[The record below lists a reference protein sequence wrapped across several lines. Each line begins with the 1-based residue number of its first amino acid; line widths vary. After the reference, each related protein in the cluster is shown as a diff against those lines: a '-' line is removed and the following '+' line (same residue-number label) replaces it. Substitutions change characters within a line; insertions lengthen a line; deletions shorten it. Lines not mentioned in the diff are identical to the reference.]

1 MINKKFIKKG
11 FLTLSVCLAGL
22 SISSFNTSAS
32 NDGVEERLFKNIEIA
47 AQKGQLS
54 SAKED
59 IQRVLKLNP
68 KHAGAIFFAGQY
80 SFEAGNFDNA
90 AKFLNRVV
98 NHPSYGAKAS
108 RMLAEMRLNSFRGKF
123 KETLEVYLTGESFAQ
138 AFQLCEEALEAMPDN
153 KEILYKATYISCML
167 GRQEQ
172 AERLLERYGKAAGTG
187 AIYAELQAFVSAWF
201 GDGYDPETVLD
212 QLLTVTSRDLLTPPV
227 RKRIK
232 DLIVKTRAAEK
243 FEAFIKREKQ
253 VPGADTGA
261 LEREFISFLIENKQY
276 EKAMEHVNRRPI
288 DSIDDNLLYIK
299 ILALTG
305 QEKKAMSNAR
315 HLISASPQDLRTYQA
330 WLEAWMAY
338 VEKTQQPPDGE
349 DDGGKNFIEMA
360 DEVLAR
366 LKPDKLVT
374 SNPELLINLLRLAV
388 MIDNSEH
395 IKLIKP
401 EALRIPYNFEL
412 SALLIKTCDE
422 LLIFNK
428 PEIAVELLESARNQL
443 PDNHNLHI
451 KLAEIYLSADPAV
464 GAKIL
469 EGVLLEKPDLMRA
482 FLLWADCMNLSG
494 QAAKAEE
501 EILKRL
507 ADKTISEVARRQLN
521 AKLEVLRMQNF
532 VSDPG
537 SQAVASGSEP
547 TEAAADNSDPT
558 ATSEPDKTD
567 DPTVPQRDL
576 SPLEPTEE
584 ELQQPEEE
592 D

>member
-22 SISSFNTSAS
+22 SISSLNTSAS

-59 IQRVLKLNP
+59 IQRVLRLNP
-68 KHAGAIFFAGQY
+68 RHAGAIFFAGQY

-98 NHPSYGAKAS
+98 NHTTYGARAS
-108 RMLAEMRLNSFRGKF
+108 RMLAEMRLNRFRGKF
-123 KETLEVYLTGESFAQ
+123 KETLEVYLTGESFLQ

-153 KEILYKATYISCML
+153 KEILYKVTYIACML

-172 AERLLERYGKAAGTG
+172 AERFLERYGKAAGTG
-187 AIYAELQAFVSAWF
+187 AAYAELQAFVSAWF

-212 QLLTVTSRDLLTPPV
+212 QLLTPPV

-315 HLISASPQDLRTYQA
+315 HLISAAPTDLRTYQS

-360 DEVLAR
+360 DEILAR

-422 LLIFNK
+422 LLIFSK
-428 PEIAVELLESARNQL
+428 PELAVDLLESARNQL
-443 PDNHNLHI
+443 PENHNLHI

-507 ADKTISEVARRQLN
+507 ADKTTSEVARRQLN

-532 VSDPG
+532 VSDSG
-537 SQAVASGSEP
+537 SQAVASE
-547 TEAAADNSDPT
+547 TEATDSD
-558 ATSEPDKTD
+558 EVD
-567 DPTVPQRDL
+567 DPTVPKRDL

>member
-22 SISSFNTSAS
+22 SISSLNTSAS

-54 SAKED
+54 TAKED
-59 IQRVLKLNP
+59 IQRVLRLNP

-80 SFEAGNFDNA
+80 SFDAGNFENA

-98 NHPSYGAKAS
+98 NHPKYGTKAS

-123 KETLEVYLTGESFAQ
+123 KETLEVYLAGESFSQ

-172 AERLLERYGKAAGTG
+172 AERFLAGYGKAAGTG
-187 AIYAELQAFVSAWF
+187 AAYAELQAFVSAWF

-212 QLLTVTSRDLLTPPV
+212 QLLTITSRDLLTPPV

-315 HLISASPQDLRTYQA
+315 HLISAAQTDLRTYQA

-349 DDGGKNFIEMA
+349 DEGGKNFIEMA
-360 DEVLAR
+360 DEILAR

-374 SNPELLINLLRLAV
+374 SNSELLINLLRLAV

-428 PEIAVELLESARNQL
+428 PELAVELLESARNQL
-443 PDNHNLHI
+443 PENHNLHI

-532 VSDPG
+532 ISDSG
-537 SQAVASGSEP
+537 SQTVASETEP
-547 TEAAADNSDPT
+547 ADGAAPDSDSTADQDEIN
-558 ATSEPDKTD
+558 
-567 DPTVPQRDL
+567 DPTVPKRDL

>member
-22 SISSFNTSAS
+22 SISSLNTSAS
-32 NDGVEERLFKNIEIA
+32 NDGVEERLFRNIEIA

-54 SAKED
+54 NAKED
-59 IQRVLKLNP
+59 IQRVLRLNP

-98 NHPSYGAKAS
+98 NHPKYGAKAS

-123 KETLEVYLTGESFAQ
+123 KETLEVYLTGESFLQ

-153 KEILYKATYISCML
+153 KEILYKITYISCML

-172 AERLLERYGKAAGTG
+172 AERFLERYGKTAGTG
-187 AIYAELQAFVSAWF
+187 AAYAELQAFVSAWF

-212 QLLTVTSRDLLTPPV
+212 QLLTITSRELLTPPV

-315 HLISASPQDLRTYQA
+315 HLISAAPTDLRTYQA

-360 DEVLAR
+360 DEILAR

-428 PEIAVELLESARNQL
+428 PELAVELLESARNQL
-443 PDNHNLHI
+443 PENHNLHI

-532 VSDPG
+532 VSDSG
-537 SQAVASGSEP
+537 SQTVASETEPADAANSGSDSITAP
-547 TEAAADNSDPT
+547 EAI
-558 ATSEPDKTD
+558 D
-567 DPTVPQRDL
+567 DPTVPKRDL

-584 ELQQPEEE
+584 ELQQPEDE